1 VSLVINLIL
10 LTITI
15 ADTLAV
21 YSVNPGSRYAIY
33 YYLCI
38 MLIITGAA
46 VYTGSIVINGLISGI
61 LGPQGLGGVI

>member
-1 VSLVINLIL
+1 M
-10 LTITI
+10 
-15 ADTLAV
+15 LAV

-46 VYTGSIVINGLISGI
+46 VYTGSIVINGLISGV
-61 LGPQGLGGVI
+61 LEPQGLGGVI